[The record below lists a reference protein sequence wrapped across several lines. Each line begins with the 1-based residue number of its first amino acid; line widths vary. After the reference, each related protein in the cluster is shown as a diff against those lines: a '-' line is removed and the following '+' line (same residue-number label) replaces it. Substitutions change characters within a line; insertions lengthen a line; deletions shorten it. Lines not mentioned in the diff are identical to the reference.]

1 MKTVNVSLQE
11 RSYPIWIGEKVLSS
25 NTLPFSSVLT
35 DWKHA
40 LLLEDANATWF
51 GDQVEQLLTPSGVRC
66 SRLVIPSGESSKSIE
81 QIGSI
86 WNTMLEERTDRKSV
100 VIAIGGGVV
109 GDLAGFAAASFM
121 RGLRFVQVPT
131 TLLAMVDSSVGGK
144 TGINLPKSKNMVG
157 AFWQPHAVVVDIST
171 LDTLPDREF
180 ISGLAEVVKYGVIM
194 DRQFFHYLE
203 NDVEAIR
210 NRHPESISHVVQRS
224 CELKAEVVSKDER
237 ETLGLRAILNYG
249 HTFGHAIEACT
260 SYGQYLHG
268 EAIAI
273 GMTMAGKLAVDRGL
287 WGVDEFDRQ
296 TRLLEELGLPISLD
310 QPILTEGML
319 AAMQNDKKNE
329 HGTLTLILPDS
340 IGHVSSHRN
349 IPIEAVAAAIDFSRS
364 KTLKE

>member
-1 MKTVNVSLQE
+1 MKTVTVSLQE

-25 NTLPFSSVLT
+25 STLPFSSVLK

-40 LLLEDANATWF
+40 FLLEDANATWF
-51 GDQVEQLLTPSGVRC
+51 GDHVEQFLMTSQVRC
-66 SRLVIPSGESSKSIE
+66 SRMVIPSGESSKSIE
-81 QIGSI
+81 QIGSV
-86 WNTMLEERTDRKSV
+86 WNRMLEERTDRKSV

-121 RGLRFVQVPT
+121 RGLRFVQIPT

-171 LDTLPDREF
+171 LNTLPEREF

-194 DRQFFHYLE
+194 DRPFFHYLE
-203 NDVEAIR
+203 NNVEAIR
-210 NRHPESISHVVQRS
+210 NRSPESIAHVVQRS
-224 CELKAEVVSKDER
+224 CELKAEVVAKDER

-268 EAIAI
+268 EAISI
-273 GMTMAGKLAVDRGL
+273 GMTMAGMLAVERGL

-296 TRLLEELGLPISLD
+296 TRLLDDLGLPISLD
-310 QPILTEGML
+310 QPILTERML
-319 AAMQNDKKNE
+319 DAMQNDKKNE

-340 IGHVSSHRN
+340 LGHVSSYRN
-349 IPIEAVAAAIDFSRS
+349 IPIESVAAAIDFSRS
-364 KTLKE
+364 KSLKE